1 MSWMSVLTM
10 YRDRE
15 WQKWPVT
22 IVTGAYIGY
31 AVGKLLGGT
40 LLKGKKVITLS
51 GGKDRLVP
59 YAQSKVFLEWLQRAI
74 DKNNGWAK
82 DQDIEL
88 TNIMD
93 QEAGHQFSKLMRQ
106 HAERWICDL
115 LSDKSETERQSKL

>member
-40 LLKGKKVITLS
+40 LLKGK
-51 GGKDRLVP
+51 R
-59 YAQSKVFLEWLQRAI
+59 
-74 DKNNGWAK
+74 
-82 DQDIEL
+82 
-88 TNIMD
+88 IMFD
-93 QEAGHQFSKLMRQ
+93 
-106 HAERWICDL
+106 
-115 LSDKSETERQSKL
+115 